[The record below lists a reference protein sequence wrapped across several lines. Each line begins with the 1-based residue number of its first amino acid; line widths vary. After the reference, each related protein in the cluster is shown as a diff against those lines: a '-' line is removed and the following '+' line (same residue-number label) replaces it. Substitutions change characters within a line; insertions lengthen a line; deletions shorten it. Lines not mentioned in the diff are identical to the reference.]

1 MGSIGSLVSIRK
13 TLRLGDRRGMYILRM
28 EIHCSLPL
36 FDQTKIPQKF
46 FVDHDRYL
54 HQKVR
59 ADNSTK
65 FFQRIDQPKGNQ
77 YRKMRGKFVW
87 FSMRSSLGPSI
98 IDLIL
103 RGFSK
108 LEFFSVQSS
117 AASSQATILYI
128 SSREKSIAYIV

>member
-1 MGSIGSLVSIRK
+1 M
-13 TLRLGDRRGMYILRM
+13 
-28 EIHCSLPL
+28 HCSLPL
-36 FDQTKIPQKF
+36 LIRQKYRRNKF

-59 ADNSTK
+59 ADNSTN

-87 FSMRSSLGPSI
+87 FSVRSSLGPSI

-117 AASSQATILYI
+117 AGSVKSGYDFAHFE
-128 SSREKSIAYIV
+128 SREVHRIHRVNVREDPLACSDCLFIW